1 MSGSPAP
8 PIEVFISYSHNQ
20 KDAALREQLE
30 THLALLKRQGIIDL
44 WHDRR
49 IGAGREWVGAID
61 EHLNSAA
68 VILLLVSANFVASD
82 YCYDLEMTRALERHD
97 AGDARVIPIILRTTF
112 WEGAPF
118 ARLQAL
124 PEHGRAITE
133 WGNRDRAFTDVARGI
148 HNAVQEIRAAQASAQ
163 RIVGGRTQRLPPIW
177 NVPPRRN
184 PHFTGRDDLLDRLH
198 RELGAHARV
207 ALTGAA
213 GVGKTQLVLEYAY
226 RHAHEFDLV
235 WWLRAEEPT
244 TLHEDYAALAVP
256 LGLPEAGERELA
268 VIAYA
273 VREELL
279 RRERWLLVFDNASEA
294 KEVLP
299 LVPGGQGRIAITSRN
314 PAWPFVPIVDLRPLT
329 RSASVTLLLAGTG
342 QNDRGAADALA
353 AELGDLPL
361 ALEQAAA
368 YIKER
373 GTALSQYLAD
383 FRARRAAA

>member
-1 MSGSPAP
+1 MLATPAP
-8 PIEVFISYSHNQ
+8 PIEVFISYSHNK

-30 THLALLKRQGIIDL
+30 TNLALLKRQGIIDL

-49 IGAGREWVGAID
+49 IGAGREWADAID

-68 VILLLVSANFVASD
+68 VILLLVSADFVASD

-124 PEHGRAITE
+124 PEQGRAITE

-148 HNAVQEIRAAQASAQ
+148 HKAVQEIRAAQAAAP
-163 RIVGGRTQRLPPIW
+163 RFAGGRTQRLPPIW
-177 NVPPRRN
+177 RVPLRRN
-184 PHFTGRDDLLDRLH
+184 PHFTGRDDLLD
-198 RELGAHARV
+198 ELARKLAQARV
-207 ALTGAA
+207 ALTGMA
-213 GVGKTQLVLEYAY
+213 GVGKTQLALEYAY

-235 WWLRAEEPT
+235 SWLRAEEST
-244 TLHEDYAALAVP
+244 TLQEDYAALANP
-256 LGLPEAGERELA
+256 LELPEAQERELA
-268 VIAYA
+268 VVGYA
-273 VREELL
+273 VRRELS
-279 RRERWLLVFDNASEA
+279 RRERWLLVFDNATEP

-299 LVPGGQGRIAITSRN
+299 LLPEGDGQILITSRHPN
-314 PAWPFVPIVDLRPLT
+314 WPFIASFGISTLARA
-329 RSASVTLLLAGTG
+329 ASVTLMLARTG
-342 QNDRGAADALA
+342 QQDRQAADALA

-368 YIKER
+368 YMKET

>member
-1 MSGSPAP
+1 MSANPAP
-8 PIEVFISYSHNQ
+8 PIEVFVSYSHNQ
-20 KDAALREQLE
+20 KDAALREKLG
-30 THLALLKRQGIIDL
+30 THLALLKRQGTIDL

-49 IGAGREWVGAID
+49 IGAGREWAGAID

-68 VILLLVSANFVASD
+68 VVLLLVSADFVASD

-97 AGDARVIPIILRTTF
+97 AGDARVIPVILRPTA

-124 PEHGRAITE
+124 PENGRAITK
-133 WGNRDRAFTDVARGI
+133 WGNRDEAFTDVVRGI
-148 HNAVQEIRAAQASAQ
+148 HKAVQEIRAAQAAAPKV
-163 RIVGGRTQRLPPIW
+163 VGGRTQRLPPIW

-184 PHFTGRDDLLDRLH
+184 PYFIGRDDLLDGLH
-198 RELGAHARV
+198 RELGAHARL

-244 TLHEDYAALAVP
+244 TLQEDYAALAGP

-268 VIAYA
+268 VVAYA
-273 VREELL
+273 VRAELL

-314 PAWPFVPIVDLRPLT
+314 PAWPFVAIVDLRPLT
-329 RSASVTLLLAGTG
+329 RCAAVTLLLVRSG
-342 QNDRGAADALA
+342 QDDRSAADALA

-368 YIKER
+368 YMKET
-373 GTALSQYLAD
+373 GTALSQYLAE